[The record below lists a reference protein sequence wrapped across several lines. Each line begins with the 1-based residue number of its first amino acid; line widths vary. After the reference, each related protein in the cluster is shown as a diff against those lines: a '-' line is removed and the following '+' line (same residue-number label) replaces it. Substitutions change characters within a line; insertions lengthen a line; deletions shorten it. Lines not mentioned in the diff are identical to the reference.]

1 MELSVIAAVLAGSIG
16 LSAASAYVMLSL
28 VLNRCNVRPG
38 ASTPRCSDGAASKL
52 C

>member
-16 LSAASAYVMLSL
+16 LSAVWAYVMLSF
-28 VLNRCNVRPG
+28 VLFRCNVRPS
-38 ASTPRCSDGAASKL
+38 ASTRRCPDGAASRL